1 MAKQKPVARVREG
14 GVRSLS
20 FSGILG
26 LRLAA
31 NPLDVS
37 DLTASAGLFG
47 LMGPLVICPT
57 GCPAIFVSSPFS
69 QNFSLSRLVETGIER
84 IIPSQTEGRF
94 AIVTDVGR
102 DAVDAGG
109 AADES
114 AGLWTAKSCGPDAPT
129 LASSWRRQL
138 R

>member
-1 MAKQKPVARVREG
+1 MPKKKPVARVREG

-37 DLTASAGLFG
+37 DLTASAGLFL

-84 IIPSQTEGRF
+84 IIPPQTEGRF

-102 DAVDAGG
+102 GMRWTR
-109 AADES
+109 AALLTR
-114 AGLWTAKSCGPDAPT
+114 ARACGRRSRVVLTPRR
-129 LASSWRRQL
+129 WRQVGEDNR
-138 R
+138 